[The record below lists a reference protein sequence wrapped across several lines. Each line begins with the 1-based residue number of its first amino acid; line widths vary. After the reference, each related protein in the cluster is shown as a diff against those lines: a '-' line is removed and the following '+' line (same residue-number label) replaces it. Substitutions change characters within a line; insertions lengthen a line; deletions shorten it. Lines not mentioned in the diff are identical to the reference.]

1 MTGARQTF
9 WAVLEAA
16 LRFLARAP
24 LGVGQWL
31 LTLADW
37 CRERA
42 R

>member
-1 MTGARQTF
+1 MNGVRKTF
-9 WAVLEAA
+9 WAVSETI

-24 LGVGQWL
+24 LGVGRWL

-37 CRERA
+37 CREQA